1 MREAVLSAPLGG
13 NEEAGREVE
22 VICAVS
28 LFPSALLTFGADSHG
43 SGRLVGA
50 VEEAQ
55 QDPCLYPVG
64 ASSTSLPIVTTENW
78 GQNQLGTNALS
89 DT

>member
-1 MREAVLSAPLGG
+1 MTTTKLLHVLSPRIFLNNLMREAVLSAPLGG
-13 NEEAGREVE
+13 DEEAGREVE

-50 VEEAQ
+50 VEEA
-55 QDPCLYPVG
+55 
-64 ASSTSLPIVTTENW
+64 
-78 GQNQLGTNALS
+78 
-89 DT
+89 